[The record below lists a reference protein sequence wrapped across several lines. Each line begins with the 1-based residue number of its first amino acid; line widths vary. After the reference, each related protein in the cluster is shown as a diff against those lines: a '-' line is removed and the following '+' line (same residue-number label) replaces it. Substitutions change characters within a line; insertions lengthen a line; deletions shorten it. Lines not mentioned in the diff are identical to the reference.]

1 MTANRVV
8 KPFNVIGYSRPNFV
22 SGMGCDIYV
31 WPVGELWMAA
41 ICKDGRRV
49 VAFGGFDSPGAA
61 IAQAKDDLPVCGC
74 SDHNQPIYVKN
85 EAAVPK

>member
-1 MTANRVV
+1 MFGWVAGWAGSN
-8 KPFNVIGYSRPNFV
+8 
-22 SGMGCDIYV
+22 MGCDIYV